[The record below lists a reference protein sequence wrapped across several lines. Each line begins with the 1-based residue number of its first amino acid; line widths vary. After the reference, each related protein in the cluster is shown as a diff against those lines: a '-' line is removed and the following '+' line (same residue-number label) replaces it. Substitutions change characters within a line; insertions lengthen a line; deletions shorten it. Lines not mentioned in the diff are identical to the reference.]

1 MKNLRFCSAIC
12 LSIILL
18 VTLSFP
24 VTEQTTNRGG
34 ISEMATPERIL
45 REIKGKDAADT
56 AERQMGAFKH
66 LMEIIDS
73 MAYGLE
79 HRFMPNKATPDETRI
94 KDIYWK
100 AYADVWYKAKNK
112 NDNYIHDG
120 DLHDEMME
128 KFFSKGFRE
137 LLLKSDNTRAAI
149 YEKHRQES
157 AGEVFSVGPKNQ
169 PAAESV
175 EDLLSSGLKKLSKS
189 LKPEPV

>member
-1 MKNLRFCSAIC
+1 MKNLSSCATIC
-12 LSIILL
+12 VSISLF
-18 VTLSFP
+18 VTFSFP
-24 VTEQTTNRGG
+24 VTAQSTNPRW
-34 ISEMATPERIL
+34 ISEMPAPERIL

-79 HRFMPNKATPDETRI
+79 HRFMPNKATPDENRI
-94 KDIYWK
+94 KDMYWK

-137 LLLKSDNTRAAI
+137 LLLKSDNNRSAI
-149 YEKHRQES
+149 YDKHRKES
-157 AGEVFSVGPKNQ
+157 EGVVFSVGPKDQ
-169 PAAESV
+169 PAAERRICFAA
-175 EDLLSSGLKKLSKS
+175 D
-189 LKPEPV
+189 